1 MTQTSAVG
9 ESATNATLLDGT
21 EVIVRRLTHDDYDD
35 VVQLATELSAEER
48 YMRFFTLHPGYIG
61 EWALSLTAPAK
72 GVVALGAFEINGLIG
87 VANYAELSRPGD
99 AEIAVVVAHEQ
110 HNRGVGTVLLRAL
123 AAIARASG
131 HHRFVAEVLFDNYA
145 MRRVLRD
152 AGWPVSQHRDGSVLS
167 IEADL
172 DDLVGAGLEAAQQ
185 ASASIQGQGNEMRG
199 DHRA

>member
-1 MTQTSAVG
+1 MTQRSAVG
-9 ESATNATLLDGT
+9 ESATNATLLDGA
-21 EVIVRRLTHDDYDD
+21 EVTVRRLTRDNYDD

-72 GVVALGAFEINGLIG
+72 GVVALGAFETNGLIG
-87 VANYAELSRPGD
+87 VANYTELNRPGY

-110 HNRGVGTVLLRAL
+110 HDRGVGTVLLRAL
-123 AAIARASG
+123 AVIARASG
-131 HHRFVAEVLFDNYA
+131 QHRFVADVLFENYA
-145 MRRVLRD
+145 MRRILSD

-172 DDLVGAGLEAAQQ
+172 DELVDAGLQAAQQ
-185 ASASIQGQGNEMRG
+185 ASASMQGQGNEMRG
-199 DHRA
+199 DCRA